1 MDLKLK
7 DKVAIVTGTG
17 SQIGFGHAIALTLA
31 KEGCH
36 VAGFDL
42 DGEGAEKTAAEIK
55 KLGRKATA
63 TKVDIS
69 NKEAVNAAVA
79 AVVKEFGTIDILV
92 NDAGRSVPW
101 SESIGYEVEDYMKTM
116 KVNFFGSFNM
126 VKAVAPVMIEKKHGR
141 IVNFS
146 GGQNYPNDSAYG
158 ASKGAVDSWTMAL
171 AKELLPKG
179 IYVNLFLPP
188 AAETNLGTAHLP
200 KGFWDKV
207 KVNFPLKRLCTTQE
221 VADVVTFM
229 CSDINS
235 YMNSQLIKLDVQ

>member
-116 KVNFFGSFNM
+116 SVNLFGSFNM

-146 GGQNYPNDSAYG
+146 GGQNYPMIPP
-158 ASKGAVDSWTMAL
+158 TAL
-171 AKELLPKG
+171 PRARSIPGPWPWPKNCCPKVFMSTYSCLLPPKPIWAPPTYPKVSG
-179 IYVNLFLPP
+179 IRSKS
-188 AAETNLGTAHLP
+188 TS
-200 KGFWDKV
+200 
-207 KVNFPLKRLCTTQE
+207 R
-221 VADVVTFM
+221 
-229 CSDINS
+229 
-235 YMNSQLIKLDVQ
+235 